1 MEELKQYRENS
12 YYNIEDITEQLIKLS
27 NLDMPEDLK
36 EELKDALYYLKAVA
50 KNKYN
55 NDYFRVLYNV
65 LLVITGLEEFQSME
79 VNMDIKQ
86 NKDDEL
92 SFLDDEEKMRDFKE
106 LTKEEFLFSYSY
118 LTEEEYDATMRCL
131 KRRDNIMNLGKFL
144 EMYDNWNGN
153 TRVND
158 DELNIIAENT
168 TFIIYEERKELL
180 HREVIFF
187 GFYDGVLTVTI
198 R

>member
-1 MEELKQYRENS
+1 MEELKTKLRQYQENP
-12 YYNIEDITEQLIKLS
+12 YYNDSDIAEKLIELS
-27 NLDMPEDLK
+27 NL
-36 EELKDALYYLKAVA
+36 ELTNDIKIELENAINYLSMVA
-50 KNKYN
+50 RNKYN
-55 NDYFRVLYNV
+55 DDQFRVLYNV
-65 LLVITGLEEFQSME
+65 LLVITGLEE
-79 VNMDIKQ
+79 NMDIKQ

-158 DELNIIAENT
+158 DELNTIAENK

-180 HREVIFF
+180 HREVISF
-187 GFYDGVLTVTI
+187 GFYDEVLTVRI

>member
-36 EELKDALYYLKAVA
+36 EELKDALYCLKAVA

-158 DELNIIAENT
+158 DELNTITENT

>member
-1 MEELKQYRENS
+1 
-12 YYNIEDITEQLIKLS
+12 
-27 NLDMPEDLK
+27 
-36 EELKDALYYLKAVA
+36 
-50 KNKYN
+50 
-55 NDYFRVLYNV
+55 
-65 LLVITGLEEFQSME
+65 ME

-158 DELNIIAENT
+158 DELNTIAENT

-180 HREVIFF
+180 HREVVTF
-187 GFYDGVLTVTI
+187 GFYDGVLTVRI